1 MIDTAS
7 NLRDMLE
14 KRRGHNASTG
24 LLRLPFMLDSTVAER
39 IETLGKRVAALE
51 DHLEALADQ
60 VEPSDD
66 DPERD
71 VRASGHDLTPSS
83 MQVGAM
89 EDELAR
95 ARVDLEAAVAEAEAS
110 RITLL
115 FRRCTADEYEQ
126 LIRKHGGSAVQGGSP
141 EERDFL
147 NALTE
152 RCFVAIEMPDG
163 TRDGM
168 KWAEFIDSAQLS
180 MGELAPIRAMV
191 FAENARGGNSV
202 PFSSASSRKTRS
214 S

>member
-7 NLRDMLE
+7 TLRDMLE

-24 LLRLPFMLDSTVAER
+24 LLRLPFMLDPSLAER
-39 IETLGKRVAALE
+39 IEELGKQVAALE
-51 DHLEALADQ
+51 DHLDALAD
-60 VEPSDD
+60 VEPMED
-66 DPERD
+66 DPDRD
-71 VRASGHDLTPSS
+71 IRASGHDLSPT
-83 MQVGAM
+83 ATRAAAI
-89 EDELAR
+89 EDSLRRSR
-95 ARVDLEAAVAEAEAS
+95 ADLEEAVAEADAA

-126 LIRKHGGSAVQGGSP
+126 LIRKHGGSSVQGGSP